1 MKPTLLILA
10 AGMASRYGSLKQ
22 LDGVGPN
29 NETIMDYSIFDAIE
43 SGFGKIVFVIREEF
57 AEPFKTAVEPKW
69 KGKITLDYAFQ
80 PVNVSLNGKEI
91 KREKPCG
98 TGHAVLSAKE
108 KINEPFCVINADDF
122 YGKESFQKMN
132 DFLTKRVA
140 ENQFSMVGFKLKN
153 TLSDNG
159 YVSRGVCSVDEKS
172 NLINVVET
180 LKIYQ
185 KDNQIVS
192 EEEEGN
198 LIPILEDSLVS
209 MNFWGLHQSIFTTAE
224 RMFLEFLEKN
234 QENPKSEFFLPD
246 LATENIRQN
255 TGNVEVIPTN
265 TKWFGVTYKEDK
277 EQVVEQIKL
286 LIEQG
291 QYPSS
296 L

>member
-29 NETIMDYSIFDAIE
+29 NETIMDYSIYDAIE

-57 AEPFKTAVEPKW
+57 AEPFKAAIEPKW
-69 KGKITLDYAFQ
+69 KDKITLEYAFQ
-80 PVNVSLNGKEI
+80 PVDVSLNGKEI

-98 TGHAVLSAKE
+98 TGHAVLSAQD

-132 DFLTKRVA
+132 DFLTNRVD
-140 ENQFSMVGFKLKN
+140 ENLFSMIGFKLKN
-153 TLSDNG
+153 TLSENG
-159 YVSRGVCSVDEKS
+159 YVSRGVCSVDEQN
-172 NLINVVET
+172 NLIQVVET
-180 LKIYQ
+180 LKIYR
-185 KDNQIVS
+185 KNHQIIS
-192 EEEEGN
+192 EEEEEK
-198 LIPILEDSLVS
+198 LVPIQEDVLVS
-209 MNFWGLHQSIFTTAE
+209 MNFWGLHPNIFSTAE
-224 RMFLEFLEKN
+224 RMFIEFLEKN

-255 TGNVEVIPTN
+255 TGAVEVIPTN

-291 QYPSS
+291 EYPSS